1 MTAAAADTEKRIV
14 DAAAELFGERG
25 YANTT
30 TRAIAE
36 RAGVNEVT
44 LFRKFGSKRGILEAL
59 GKSWTEHMAGF
70 AVSALPEPEDTRGT
84 LTALAR
90 IEVAQ
95 SIAAGPVAMR
105 LVLDARFVDEI
116 AEIMGSGPTDNFAGL
131 AEYLGQRQAAGDLR
145 PHLSSDHVAPGPDRR
160 IRASLQRAL
169 RHRLRATSRDLPGRH
184 GAAAMRL
191 RSRRSPSARLDRKE
205 RP

>member
-1 MTAAAADTEKRIV
+1 MTAAAADTEKRII

-70 AVSALPEPEDTRGT
+70 AVTALPEPEDTHGT
-84 LTALAR
+84 LTALAQ

-95 SIAAGPVAMR
+95 STAAGPVAMR

-116 AEIMGSGPTDNFAGL
+116 SEMMASGPTDNFAGL

-145 PHLSSDHVAPGPDRR
+145 DDLDPRVMAEAFFSLTSQAIMSRQVLTGESAPHYDVPMETASAQLLEIFLAGTVAG
-160 IRASLQRAL
+160 S
-169 RHRLRATSRDLPGRH
+169 HS
-184 GAAAMRL
+184 
-191 RSRRSPSARLDRKE
+191 
-205 RP
+205 

>member
-1 MTAAAADTEKRIV
+1 MTAAAADTEKRII
-14 DAAAELFGERG
+14 DAAAELFGECG

-44 LFRKFGSKRGILEAL
+44 LFRKFGSKRGILAAL

-70 AVSALPEPEDTRGT
+70 AVADLPEPEDTRGT
-84 LTALAR
+84 LEALAQ

-95 SIAAGPVAMR
+95 STAAGPVAMR
-105 LVLDARFVDEI
+105 LVLDARFVEEI
-116 AEIMGSGPTDNFAGL
+116 SEMMTSGPTDNFAGL

-145 PHLSSDHVAPGPDRR
+145 GDIDPRVMAEAFFSLTSQAIMSRQVLTGGSEPHYGVPFDT
-160 IRASLQRAL
+160 ASAQLLEIFLAGTI
-169 RHRLRATSRDLPGRH
+169 A
-184 GAAAMRL
+184 GAH
-191 RSRRSPSARLDRKE
+191 S
-205 RP
+205 